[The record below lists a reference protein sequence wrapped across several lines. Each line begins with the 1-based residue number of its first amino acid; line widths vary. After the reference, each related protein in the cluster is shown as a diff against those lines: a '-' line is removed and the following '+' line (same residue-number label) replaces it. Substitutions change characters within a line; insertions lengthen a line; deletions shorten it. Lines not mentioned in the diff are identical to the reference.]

1 MKFDKLD
8 CCTNKTK
15 FRTNATALIKF
26 LIMLYE
32 ETTLQN
38 EIVPPLTL
46 SPQWKFGPSN
56 YIDSTKMPDNLLW
69 DAFKKG
75 DELAFIKIYNS
86 YANLLYQD
94 GCKISPDREMVRDC
108 LQDFFLYLRKNR
120 MGFGETTSIKF
131 YLCKAFKR
139 RVIEYLKRNNNEF
152 NLNELFA
159 FSQYSFE
166 LSSESDYIN
175 KQVKAEQIEKLNR
188 GLKALDRKERAAIYY
203 FYYKGLSYE
212 QIAEIFNF
220 SHVSSA
226 RRIMYR
232 GIRRLRTYFNSLS
245 EVQEKKRC
253 KPFRFTT
260 SAVVNNQLIY
270 K

>member
-1 MKFDKLD
+1 MRF
-8 CCTNKTK
+8 NKNL
-15 FRTNATALIKF
+15 FRTNAIALIKF

-38 EIVPPLTL
+38 ETVPCLTL
-46 SPQWKFGPSN
+46 LPPWN
-56 YIDSTKMPDNLLW
+56 LSTTHYSDPGKRSDKLLW

-94 GCKISPDREMVRDC
+94 GCRISSDKEMVRDC

-120 MGFGETTSIKF
+120 MGFGETNSIRF
-131 YLCKAFKR
+131 YLCKAFRR
-139 RVIEYLKRNNNEF
+139 RVLEYLRKNNNEF

-159 FSQYSFE
+159 FTQYPVE
-166 LSSESDYIN
+166 LSSESNYIN

-226 RRIMYR
+226 RRVMYR
-232 GIRRLRTYFNSLS
+232 GIKRLRTYFNSLPV
-245 EVQEKKRC
+245 VQEKNRC
-253 KPFRFTT
+253 KAFRFTT
-260 SAVVNNQLIY
+260 SPIVTD
-270 K
+270 